1 MPEYTYH
8 CKEHGDFLVSKSMSK
23 ASEPEYC
30 IKCGKE
36 AERVWT
42 ANIDETM
49 YQREN
54 WRKNV
59 SPGEYGKILNGERDH
74 Y

>member
-8 CKEHGDFLVSKSMSK
+8 CKKHGNFTVQKPMSE

-30 IKCGKE
+30 IRCGE
-36 AERVWT
+36 QAERVWN

-54 WRKNV
+54 WRQNLP
-59 SPGEYGKILNGERDH
+59 PGEYSRVLNGERDP